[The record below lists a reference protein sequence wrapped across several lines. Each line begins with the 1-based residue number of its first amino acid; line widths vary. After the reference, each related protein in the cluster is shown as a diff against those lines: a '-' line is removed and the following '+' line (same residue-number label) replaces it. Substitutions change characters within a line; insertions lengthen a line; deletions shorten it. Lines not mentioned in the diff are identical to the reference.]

1 MVEGDI
7 LIARTGASTGTN
19 AIYLEGM
26 PDAVFAYYL
35 IRLKV
40 TSRFISRFVYYFL
53 QSPTYKEHIESIIGG
68 SAQPNA
74 NAQQL
79 TDISIPLFHHP
90 EQRAITSIL
99 GSLDDKIELNQQMNK
114 TLEAIGKA
122 IFKHWFLDFEF
133 PNEEGKPYKS
143 SGGEMVESEL
153 GEIPRGWRTASI
165 GESVRVVGGTTPS
178 TKESEYW
185 KNGTINWATPK
196 DLSSLSC
203 SVLLNTEHRITT
215 QGLQQISS
223 GLLPKGTVLLSSR
236 APIGYL
242 AITEILLAINQ
253 GFIAMV
259 CDRELPNHYVIN
271 WVRVNLELI
280 KSFANGTTFLEINKT
295 SFRPIKVAIP
305 PRNVLQQYLVII
317 ESFHEKVIS
326 NLRESIILTSFREY
340 LLPKLMSGK
349 IRVPVEVR

>member
-1 MVEGDI
+1 
-7 LIARTGASTGTN
+7 
-19 AIYLEGM
+19 
-26 PDAVFAYYL
+26 
-35 IRLKV
+35 
-40 TSRFISRFVYYFL
+40 
-53 QSPTYKEHIESIIGG
+53 
-68 SAQPNA
+68 
-74 NAQQL
+74 
-79 TDISIPLFHHP
+79 
-90 EQRAITSIL
+90 
-99 GSLDDKIELNQQMNK
+99 
-114 TLEAIGKA
+114 
-122 IFKHWFLDFEF
+122 
-133 PNEEGKPYKS
+133 
-143 SGGEMVESEL
+143 
-153 GEIPRGWRTASI
+153 
-165 GESVRVVGGTTPS
+165 
-178 TKESEYW
+178 
-185 KNGTINWATPK
+185 
-196 DLSSLSC
+196 
-203 SVLLNTEHRITT
+203 VLLNTEHRITT